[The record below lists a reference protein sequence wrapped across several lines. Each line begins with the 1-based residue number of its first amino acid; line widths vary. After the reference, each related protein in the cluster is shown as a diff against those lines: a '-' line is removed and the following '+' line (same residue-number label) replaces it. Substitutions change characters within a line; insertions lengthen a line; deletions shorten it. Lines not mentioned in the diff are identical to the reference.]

1 MADHDSATMTRP
13 SLLLRIRDAG
23 DDDAWAAFLET
34 YAPLVYRYCRRQGV
48 QDADAEDVTQEV
60 MAQVARSARSFDYQ
74 PTRGRFRDWL
84 GRVTRNKLANRL
96 RSDRRAPRAAG
107 GGPDDDPEPALAADP
122 GPEWAEEFHAQ
133 VLRVALE
140 RARAGFEPTTW
151 RAFERIWI
159 EDRPAAE
166 VAAELGMTLVA
177 VYLAKSRALKRVREA
192 VRALAE
198 DEPLFVPLR

>member
-1 MADHDSATMTRP
+1 MADHDSASSTRP
-13 SLLLRIRDAG
+13 SLLLRIRDG
-23 DDDAWAAFLET
+23 RDDDAWAAFLET
-34 YAPLVYRYCRRQGV
+34 YAPLVYRYCRRRGV

-60 MAQVARSARSFDYQ
+60 MAQVAHSVRSFDYR
-74 PTRGRFRDWL
+74 PDRGRFRDWL
-84 GRVTRNKLANRL
+84 GAVTHSKLANRL

-107 GGPDDDPEPALAADP
+107 GGPDDAPEPADAADP

-133 VLRVALE
+133 GLRVALE

-151 RAFERIWI
+151 RAFERVWI
-159 EDRPAAE
+159 VDRPAAE
-166 VAAELGMTLVA
+166 VAGELGMTLVA
-177 VYLAKSRALKRVREA
+177 VYLAKSRVLKRLREE